1 MCNRQLNTGDEF
13 YLMDDKKLVCKN
25 DYETAKA
32 RGMSG
37 ELILFYF
44 TYFIISIYFIELM
57 DMLSTINTY

>member
-37 ELILFYF
+37 EF
-44 TYFIISIYFIELM
+44 
-57 DMLSTINTY
+57 